1 MINSQVRINGGILKD
16 ARTTQGLT
24 IEKVAMDLCVSKTH
38 IFQIEDGGEG
48 AFYSYALKVQIARKM
63 ALYLKVPE
71 STAFDSG
78 EEDAIEGF
86 QLSLQEGR
94 LGQKLS
100 PIEQENYALTL
111 QKNRSSLKKVLY
123 SASIA
128 LIFLM
133 ALIFIQVSPAFQF
146 WNNLSETFQS
156 DFDAVF
162 QSIQTFVETVTASLA
177 GSEKVPKEEGLLI
190 KTSPSG
196 EVNQE
201 IGPQSSPTK

>member
-16 ARTTQGLT
+16 ARTTQGLA

-48 AFYSYALKVQIARKM
+48 AFYSYALKVQIARKL

-71 STAFDSG
+71 SAAFDSV
-78 EEDAIEGF
+78 EEDAIESF

-100 PIEQENYALTL
+100 PIEQENYSLTL

-146 WNNLSETFQS
+146 WNNLSDTFQS

-162 QSIQTFVETVTASLA
+162 QSIQTILETATAGTA
-177 GSEKVPKEEGLLI
+177 GAEKVPKEEGLLI

>member
-16 ARTTQGLT
+16 ARTTQGLA

-71 STAFDSG
+71 STAFDSV

-146 WNNLSETFQS
+146 WNNLSDTFKS

-162 QSIQTFVETVTASLA
+162 QSIQTILETATAGTA
-177 GSEKVPKEEGLLI
+177 GAEKVPKEEGLLI

>member
-16 ARTTQGLT
+16 ARTTQGLA

-71 STAFDSG
+71 STAFDSV

-146 WNNLSETFQS
+146 WNNLSDTFQS

-162 QSIQTFVETVTASLA
+162 QSIQTFIETATA
-177 GSEKVPKEEGLLI
+177 GSAGAEKVPKEEGLLI

>member
-1 MINSQVRINGGILKD
+1 MINSQARINGAILKD
-16 ARTTQGLT
+16 ARTTQGLA

-38 IFQIEDGGEG
+38 IFQIEDGGEE

-71 STAFDSG
+71 SAAFDSV

-133 ALIFIQVSPAFQF
+133 ALIFIQFSPAFQF
-146 WNNLSETFQS
+146 WNNLSDTFQS

-162 QSIQTFVETVTASLA
+162 QSIRTFIETATA
-177 GSEKVPKEEGLLI
+177 GSAGAEKVPKEEGLLI

-201 IGPQSSPTK
+201 IGPPSSPTK

>member
-16 ARTTQGLT
+16 ARTTQGLA

-71 STAFDSG
+71 SAAFDSV
-78 EEDAIEGF
+78 EEDGIEGF

-146 WNNLSETFQS
+146 WNNLSDTFQS

-162 QSIQTFVETVTASLA
+162 QSIQTFIETATA
-177 GSEKVPKEEGLLI
+177 GSAGAEKVPKEEGLPI
-190 KTSPSG
+190 KTTPSA

>member
-1 MINSQVRINGGILKD
+1 MINSQVRINGEILKD
-16 ARTTQGLT
+16 ARTTQGLA

-48 AFYSYALKVQIARKM
+48 AFYSYALKVQIARKL

-71 STAFDSG
+71 SAAFDSV
-78 EEDAIEGF
+78 EEEGIEDF
-86 QLSLQEGR
+86 QLSLQEGK
-94 LGQKLS
+94 LGQRLS
-100 PIEQENYALTL
+100 PIEQENYSLTL

-162 QSIQTFVETVTASLA
+162 QSIQTIVETATA
-177 GSEKVPKEEGLLI
+177 GSAGAEKVPKEEGLLI
-190 KTSPSG
+190 KTAPSG

>member
-1 MINSQVRINGGILKD
+1 MINSQARINGAILKD
-16 ARTTQGLT
+16 ARTTQGLA

-71 STAFDSG
+71 STAFDSV

-146 WNNLSETFQS
+146 WNNLSDTFQS

-162 QSIQTFVETVTASLA
+162 QSIQTFIETATA
-177 GSEKVPKEEGLLI
+177 GSAGAEKVPKEEGLLI

-201 IGPQSSPTK
+201 IGPPSSPTK

>member
-1 MINSQVRINGGILKD
+1 MINSQVRINGEILKD
-16 ARTTQGLT
+16 ARTTQGLA

-48 AFYSYALKVQIARKM
+48 AFYSYALKVQIARKL

-71 STAFDSG
+71 SAAFDSV
-78 EEDAIEGF
+78 EEEGIEDF
-86 QLSLQEGR
+86 QLSLQEGK
-94 LGQKLS
+94 LGQRLS
-100 PIEQENYALTL
+100 PIEQENYSLTL

-162 QSIQTFVETVTASLA
+162 QSIQTILETATA
-177 GSEKVPKEEGLLI
+177 GSAGAEKVPKEEGLLI

>member
-1 MINSQVRINGGILKD
+1 MINSQVRINGAILKD
-16 ARTTQGLT
+16 ARTTQGLA

-48 AFYSYALKVQIARKM
+48 AFYSYALKVQITRKL

-71 STAFDSG
+71 SAAFDSV
-78 EEDAIEGF
+78 EEDGIEGF

-111 QKNRSSLKKVLY
+111 QKNRSSLKKALY
-123 SASIA
+123 SASIV

-146 WNNLSETFQS
+146 WNNLSDTFKS

-162 QSIQTFVETVTASLA
+162 QSIQTIVETATADSA
-177 GSEKVPKEEGLLI
+177 GAEKVPKEEGLLI
-190 KTSPSG
+190 KKAPSA

-201 IGPQSSPTK
+201 IGPQTSPTK

>member
-16 ARTTQGLT
+16 ARTTQGLA

-71 STAFDSG
+71 SAAFDSV
-78 EEDAIEGF
+78 EEDAIESF
-86 QLSLQEGR
+86 QFSLQEGR

-146 WNNLSETFQS
+146 WNNLSDTFQS
-156 DFDAVF
+156 DFDTVF

>member
-16 ARTTQGLT
+16 ARTTQGLA

-48 AFYSYALKVQIARKM
+48 AFYSYALKVQIARKL

-71 STAFDSG
+71 SAAFDSV
-78 EEDAIEGF
+78 EEEGIEDF

-100 PIEQENYALTL
+100 PIEQENYSLTL

-146 WNNLSETFQS
+146 WNNLSDTFKS

-162 QSIQTFVETVTASLA
+162 QSIQTILETATAGTA
-177 GSEKVPKEEGLLI
+177 GAEKVPKEEGLLI
-190 KTSPSG
+190 KTSPSE

>member
-1 MINSQVRINGGILKD
+1 MINSQVRINGEILKD
-16 ARTTQGLT
+16 ARTTQGLA

-48 AFYSYALKVQIARKM
+48 AFYSYALKVQIAKKL

-71 STAFDSG
+71 SAAFDSV
-78 EEDAIEGF
+78 EEEGIEDF
-86 QLSLQEGR
+86 QLTLQEGK
-94 LGQKLS
+94 LGQRLS
-100 PIEQENYALTL
+100 PIEQENYSLTL

-162 QSIQTFVETVTASLA
+162 QSIQTILETATA
-177 GSEKVPKEEGLLI
+177 GSAGAEKVPKEEGLLI
-190 KTSPSG
+190 KTAPSG

>member
-16 ARTTQGLT
+16 ARTTQGLA

-48 AFYSYALKVQIARKM
+48 AFYSYALKVQIARKL

-71 STAFDSG
+71 SAAFDSV
-78 EEDAIEGF
+78 EEEGIEDF

-100 PIEQENYALTL
+100 PIEQENYSLTL

-133 ALIFIQVSPAFQF
+133 ALIFIQISPAFQF
-146 WNNLSETFQS
+146 WNNLSDTFKS

-162 QSIQTFVETVTASLA
+162 QSIQTIVETATAGTA
-177 GSEKVPKEEGLLI
+177 GAEKVPKEEGLLI

>member
-16 ARTTQGLT
+16 ARTTQGLA

-48 AFYSYALKVQIARKM
+48 AFYSYALKVQIARKL

-71 STAFDSG
+71 SAAFDSV
-78 EEDAIEGF
+78 EEEGIEDF

-146 WNNLSETFQS
+146 WNNLSDTFKS

-162 QSIQTFVETVTASLA
+162 QSIQTILETATAGTA
-177 GSEKVPKEEGLLI
+177 GAEKVPKEEGLLI

>member
-1 MINSQVRINGGILKD
+1 MINSQVRINGEILKD
-16 ARTTQGLT
+16 ARTTQGLA

-48 AFYSYALKVQIARKM
+48 AFYSYALKVQIARKL

-71 STAFDSG
+71 SAAFDSV
-78 EEDAIEGF
+78 EEEGIEDF
-86 QLSLQEGR
+86 QLSLQEGK
-94 LGQKLS
+94 LGQRLS
-100 PIEQENYALTL
+100 PIEQENYSLTL

-146 WNNLSETFQS
+146 WNNFSDTFKS

-162 QSIQTFVETVTASLA
+162 QSIQTFVETATA
-177 GSEKVPKEEGLLI
+177 GSVGAEKVPKEEGLLI

>member
-16 ARTTQGLT
+16 ARTTQGLA

-48 AFYSYALKVQIARKM
+48 AFYSYALKVQIARKL

-71 STAFDSG
+71 SAAFDSV
-78 EEDAIEGF
+78 EEEGIEDF

-146 WNNLSETFQS
+146 WNNLSDTFKS

-162 QSIQTFVETVTASLA
+162 QSIQTIVETATAGTA
-177 GSEKVPKEEGLLI
+177 GAEKVPKEEGLLI

>member
-16 ARTTQGLT
+16 ARTTQGLA

-71 STAFDSG
+71 STAFDSV

-146 WNNLSETFQS
+146 WNNLSDTFQS
-156 DFDAVF
+156 DFDTVF

>member
-1 MINSQVRINGGILKD
+1 
-16 ARTTQGLT
+16 
-24 IEKVAMDLCVSKTH
+24 
-38 IFQIEDGGEG
+38 
-48 AFYSYALKVQIARKM
+48 M

-71 STAFDSG
+71 STAFDSV

-146 WNNLSETFQS
+146 WNNLSDTFQS

-162 QSIQTFVETVTASLA
+162 QSIQTILETATAGTA
-177 GSEKVPKEEGLLI
+177 GAEKVPKEEGLLI

>member
-1 MINSQVRINGGILKD
+1 MINSQVRINGAILKD
-16 ARTTQGLT
+16 ARTTQGLA

-71 STAFDSG
+71 SAAFDSV

-146 WNNLSETFQS
+146 WNNLSDTFQS

-162 QSIQTFVETVTASLA
+162 QSIQTFIETATA
-177 GSEKVPKEEGLLI
+177 GSAGAEKVPKEEGLLI

-201 IGPQSSPTK
+201 IGPPSSPTK

>member
-1 MINSQVRINGGILKD
+1 MINSQARINGAILKD
-16 ARTTQGLT
+16 ARTTQGLA

-71 STAFDSG
+71 STAFDSV

-162 QSIQTFVETVTASLA
+162 QSIQTILETATA
-177 GSEKVPKEEGLLI
+177 GSAGAEKVPKEEGLLI

>member
-1 MINSQVRINGGILKD
+1 MINSQVRINGAILKD
-16 ARTTQGLT
+16 ARTTQGLA

-48 AFYSYALKVQIARKM
+48 AFYSYALKVQITRKL
-63 ALYLKVPE
+63 ALYLNVPE
-71 STAFDSG
+71 SAAFDSV
-78 EEDAIEGF
+78 EEDGIEGF

-111 QKNRSSLKKVLY
+111 QKNRSSLKKALY

-146 WNNLSETFQS
+146 WNNLSDTFKS

-162 QSIQTFVETVTASLA
+162 QSIQTIVETATADSA
-177 GSEKVPKEEGLLI
+177 GAEKVPKEEGLLI
-190 KTSPSG
+190 KTAPSA

-201 IGPQSSPTK
+201 IGPQTSPTK

>member
-1 MINSQVRINGGILKD
+1 MINPQVRINGEILKD
-16 ARTTQGLT
+16 ARTTQGLA
-24 IEKVAMDLCVSKTH
+24 IEKIAMDLCVSKTH

-48 AFYSYALKVQIARKM
+48 AFYSYALKVQIAKKL

-71 STAFDSG
+71 SAAFDSV
-78 EEDAIEGF
+78 EEEGIEDF
-86 QLSLQEGR
+86 QLSLQEGK
-94 LGQKLS
+94 LGQRLS
-100 PIEQENYALTL
+100 PIEQENYSLTL

-162 QSIQTFVETVTASLA
+162 QSIQTIVETATA
-177 GSEKVPKEEGLLI
+177 GSAGAEKVPKEEGLLI
-190 KTSPSG
+190 KTAPSG

>member
-1 MINSQVRINGGILKD
+1 MINSQVRINGAILKD
-16 ARTTQGLT
+16 ARTTQGLA

-48 AFYSYALKVQIARKM
+48 AFYSYALKVQITRKL
-63 ALYLKVPE
+63 ALYLNVPE
-71 STAFDSG
+71 SAAFDSV
-78 EEDAIEGF
+78 EEDGIEGF

-111 QKNRSSLKKVLY
+111 QKNRSSLKKALY
-123 SASIA
+123 SASIV

-133 ALIFIQVSPAFQF
+133 ALIFIQASPAVQF
-146 WNNLSETFQS
+146 WNTLSDTFKS

-162 QSIQTFVETVTASLA
+162 QSIQTIVETATA
-177 GSEKVPKEEGLLI
+177 GSAGAEKVPKEEGLLI
-190 KTSPSG
+190 KTSPSA
-196 EVNQE
+196 EANQE
-201 IGPQSSPTK
+201 IGPQTSPTK

>member
-1 MINSQVRINGGILKD
+1 MINSQVRINGEILKD
-16 ARTTQGLT
+16 ARTTQGLA

-48 AFYSYALKVQIARKM
+48 AFYSYALKVQIARKL

-71 STAFDSG
+71 SAAFDSV
-78 EEDAIEGF
+78 EEEGIEDF
-86 QLSLQEGR
+86 QLSLQEGK
-94 LGQKLS
+94 LGQRLS
-100 PIEQENYALTL
+100 PIEQENYSLTL

-146 WNNLSETFQS
+146 WNNLSDTFQS

-162 QSIQTFVETVTASLA
+162 QSIQTIVETATA
-177 GSEKVPKEEGLLI
+177 GSAGAEKVPKEEGLLI
-190 KTSPSG
+190 KTAPSG

>member
-1 MINSQVRINGGILKD
+1 MINSQVRINGAILKD
-16 ARTTQGLT
+16 ARTTQGLA

-48 AFYSYALKVQIARKM
+48 AFYSYALKVQITRKL

-71 STAFDSG
+71 SAAFDSV
-78 EEDAIEGF
+78 EEDGIEGF

-111 QKNRSSLKKVLY
+111 QKNRSSLKKALY

-146 WNNLSETFQS
+146 WNNLSDTFKS

-162 QSIQTFVETVTASLA
+162 QSIQTFVETATA
-177 GSEKVPKEEGLLI
+177 GSAGAEKMPKEEGLEI
-190 KTSPSG
+190 KTSPSE
-196 EVNQE
+196 EVNKE
-201 IGPQSSPTK
+201 IGPQISPTK

>member
-1 MINSQVRINGGILKD
+1 MINSQVRINGEILKD
-16 ARTTQGLT
+16 ARTTQGLA

-48 AFYSYALKVQIARKM
+48 AFYSYALKVQIARKL

-71 STAFDSG
+71 SAAFDSV
-78 EEDAIEGF
+78 EEEGIEDF
-86 QLSLQEGR
+86 QLTLQEGK
-94 LGQKLS
+94 LGQRLS
-100 PIEQENYALTL
+100 PIEQENYSLTL

-146 WNNLSETFQS
+146 WNNLSDTFKS

-162 QSIQTFVETVTASLA
+162 QSIQTFVETATA
-177 GSEKVPKEEGLLI
+177 GSAGAEKVPKEEGLLI

>member
-16 ARTTQGLT
+16 ARTTQGLA

-48 AFYSYALKVQIARKM
+48 AFYSYALKVQIARKL

-71 STAFDSG
+71 SAAFDSV
-78 EEDAIEGF
+78 EEEGIEDF

-100 PIEQENYALTL
+100 PIEQENYSLTL

-146 WNNLSETFQS
+146 WNNLSDTFKS

-162 QSIQTFVETVTASLA
+162 QSIQTIVETATAGTA
-177 GSEKVPKEEGLLI
+177 GAEKVPKEEGLLI

>member
-1 MINSQVRINGGILKD
+1 MINSQVRINGAILKD
-16 ARTTQGLT
+16 ARTTQGLA

-48 AFYSYALKVQIARKM
+48 AFYSYALKVQITRKL

-71 STAFDSG
+71 SAAFDSV
-78 EEDAIEGF
+78 EEDGIEGF

-111 QKNRSSLKKVLY
+111 QKNRSSLKKALY

-146 WNNLSETFQS
+146 WNNLSDTFKS

-162 QSIQTFVETVTASLA
+162 QSIQTIVETATA
-177 GSEKVPKEEGLLI
+177 GSAGAEKVPKEEGLLI
-190 KTSPSG
+190 KTAPSA

-201 IGPQSSPTK
+201 IGPQTSPTK

>member
-1 MINSQVRINGGILKD
+1 MINSQVRINGAILKD
-16 ARTTQGLT
+16 ARTTQGLA

-48 AFYSYALKVQIARKM
+48 AFYSYALKVQIARKLT
-63 ALYLKVPE
+63 LYLKVPE
-71 STAFDSG
+71 SAAFDSV
-78 EEDAIEGF
+78 EEEGIEDF

-146 WNNLSETFQS
+146 WNNLSDTFQS

-162 QSIQTFVETVTASLA
+162 QSIQTFIETATA
-177 GSEKVPKEEGLLI
+177 GSAGAEKVPKEEGLLI

-196 EVNQE
+196 EVNHE

>member
-1 MINSQVRINGGILKD
+1 MINSQVRINGEILKD
-16 ARTTQGLT
+16 ARTTQGLA

-48 AFYSYALKVQIARKM
+48 AFYSYALKVQIAKKL

-71 STAFDSG
+71 SAAFDSV
-78 EEDAIEGF
+78 EEEGIEDF
-86 QLSLQEGR
+86 QLSLQEGK
-94 LGQKLS
+94 LGQRLS
-100 PIEQENYALTL
+100 PIEQENYSLTL

-162 QSIQTFVETVTASLA
+162 QSIQTIVETATA
-177 GSEKVPKEEGLLI
+177 GSAGAEKVPKEEGLLI

>member
-16 ARTTQGLT
+16 ARTTQGLA

-48 AFYSYALKVQIARKM
+48 AFYSYALKVQIARKL

-71 STAFDSG
+71 SAAFDSV
-78 EEDAIEGF
+78 EEEGIEDF

-100 PIEQENYALTL
+100 PIEQENYSLTL

-146 WNNLSETFQS
+146 WNNLSDTFKS

-162 QSIQTFVETVTASLA
+162 QSIQTIVETATAGTA
-177 GSEKVPKEEGLLI
+177 DAEKVPKEEGLLI

>member
-16 ARTTQGLT
+16 ARTTQGLA

-48 AFYSYALKVQIARKM
+48 AFYSYALKVQIARKL

-71 STAFDSG
+71 SAAFDSV
-78 EEDAIEGF
+78 EEEGIEDF
-86 QLSLQEGR
+86 QISLQDGR

-100 PIEQENYALTL
+100 PIEQENYSLTL

-146 WNNLSETFQS
+146 WNNLSDTFKS

-162 QSIQTFVETVTASLA
+162 QSIQTILETATAGTA
-177 GSEKVPKEEGLLI
+177 GAEKVPKEEGLLI

>member
-1 MINSQVRINGGILKD
+1 MINSQVRINGAILKD
-16 ARTTQGLT
+16 ARTTQGLA

-48 AFYSYALKVQIARKM
+48 AFYSYALKVQITRKL

-71 STAFDSG
+71 SAAFDSV
-78 EEDAIEGF
+78 EEDGIEGF

-111 QKNRSSLKKVLY
+111 QKNRSSLKKALY

-146 WNNLSETFQS
+146 WNNLSDTFKS

-162 QSIQTFVETVTASLA
+162 QSIQTFVETATA
-177 GSEKVPKEEGLLI
+177 GSAGAEKVPKEEGLLI
-190 KTSPSG
+190 KTSPSA
-196 EVNQE
+196 EANQE
-201 IGPQSSPTK
+201 IGPQTSPTK

>member
-1 MINSQVRINGGILKD
+1 MINSQVRINGAILKD
-16 ARTTQGLT
+16 ARTTQGLA

-71 STAFDSG
+71 SAAFDSV

-111 QKNRSSLKKVLY
+111 QKNRSSLKKALY
-123 SASIA
+123 SASIV

-146 WNNLSETFQS
+146 WNNLSDTFKS

-162 QSIQTFVETVTASLA
+162 QSIQTFVETATA
-177 GSEKVPKEEGLLI
+177 GSAGAEKVPKEEGLVI

-196 EVNQE
+196 EVYKE
-201 IGPQSSPTK
+201 IGPQISPTK